1 MPELK
6 RTHTCYYSVE
16 KFLSLTED
24 KWLKTMIRHAH
35 EPPSPSQIAAW
46 KDSFAV
52 LQQALGVLPEEFHKL
67 YIIFEY
73 ALPRYP
79 VKPGKA
85 PDPWYVFADAILLS
99 KTRAVTLEFK
109 QKKED
114 YFGDA
119 HQARKYRRRIQDF
132 HDQSRG
138 MGKGA
143 ILVPTRASQLR
154 EKYHKVDCCSVDL
167 LPVAIQE
174 QFAKGVTRHPSP
186 SAWCASTFSCR
197 KPKVVHLK
205 QKEIQQEEK

>member
-6 RTHTCYYSVE
+6 RTHSCYYSVG

-24 KWLKTMIRHAH
+24 KWIKTMEKNAH
-35 EPPSPSQIAAW
+35 ELPSVGQIEAW
-46 KDSFAV
+46 KDSFGV
-52 LQQALGVLPEEFHKL
+52 LQQALGALPAEYHDL

-79 VKPGKA
+79 VKPGKKHS
-85 PDPWYVFADAILLS
+85 PWYVFCDAILLS
-99 KTRAVTLEFK
+99 KTRVVTLEFK

-132 HDQSRG
+132 HDESRG

-143 ILVPTRASQLR
+143 LLVLTRASELR
-154 EKYHKVDCCSVDL
+154 EKYFKVDCCSADL
-167 LPVAIQE
+167 LATAIEE
-174 QFAKGVTRHPSP
+174 QFAGKITRHPNP
-186 SAWCASTFSCR
+186 SAWCASTFSCH
-197 KPKVVHLK
+197 KPKVIRISSSPLK
-205 QKEIQQEEK
+205 K